1 MPGLRRNVS
10 SRRRTPA
17 GLNGHRGAS
26 FWVNMLRPVA
36 LRLACGLT
44 LAASWLAS
52 APLAAKPP
60 PKRAEAVQPPPPSA
74 EESACFDHHELGQE
88 LRQAG
93 KLVESRAAFLECAAS
108 DCPTAVQRDCERW
121 SREVAAELPK
131 LELEVR
137 FAGKPRND
145 ASVEID
151 GEPRADALA
160 SAVVLAPGLH
170 RYRVRLAGA
179 RGVEGAL
186 TLRAGEPT
194 HQLSLEL
201 EPLEEGSRRVPTLSW
216 VLGGVGVLGAGS
228 FLYFGLSSRS
238 LEHELERS
246 CAPLCTNEQIDRVRQ
261 RSLIANVS
269 LGVGLASLASGAA
282 LYLLSDPEQA
292 PPEQPVVQLG
302 VVPLAGGA
310 LGNVQLRAF

>member
-1 MPGLRRNVS
+1 
-10 SRRRTPA
+10 
-17 GLNGHRGAS
+17 
-26 FWVNMLRPVA
+26 MLRSVA

-44 LAASWLAS
+44 VAASWLAA

-60 PKRAEAVQPPPPSA
+60 QKRAEAVQPAPPSA
-74 EESACFDHHELGQE
+74 EEVACFDHHELGQE
-88 LRQAG
+88 QRQAG
-93 KLVESRAAFLECAAS
+93 KLVESRVAFLDCAAS
-108 DCPTAVQRDCERW
+108 SCPSAVQRDCERW

-131 LELEVR
+131 LEIEVR

-151 GEPRADALA
+151 GEPHADALA
-160 SAVVLAPGLH
+160 SAVVLDPGPH

-179 RGVEGAL
+179 RGVEGEL
-186 TLRAGEPT
+186 VLRAGEPV

-201 EPLEEGSRRVPTLSW
+201 ESLEEGSRPVPTLSW
-216 VLGGVGVLGAGS
+216 VLGGVGVAGAGS

-238 LEHELERS
+238 LEHELERT
-246 CAPLCTNEQIDRVRQ
+246 CAPLCSNQQIDRVRQ

-269 LGVGLASLASGAA
+269 LGVGLASLASAAA
-282 LYLLSDPEQA
+282 LYLLSGPEQT
-292 PPEQPVVQLG
+292 PPERPVVELG
-302 VVPLAGGA
+302 VVPLPGGA